1 MAGGRNPVH
10 KAAKEC
16 TACGAKELDSEQM
29 SGLGK
34 HDGRNRLLRTA
45 LAGIVLSALLT
56 FALSV
61 ALPQTA
67 RADGGAPNLA
77 YIAGGGAGGGDLV
90 VLDIGKRAVAWHV
103 ALGSG
108 PVAVALSTDGRFAYV
123 LRSAANAVSIVDARA
138 QKVVASVPVGPAP
151 QGMTLDLTR
160 NPNLLY
166 IANTGAN
173 TLTLVD
179 PDAQRVVATLT
190 VGQHPAGVAVAGAG
204 SGIINS
210 DPNDAEI
217 YVANSGDDT
226 VSVLSAEHRA
236 LITTIPVP
244 GGPQSVVV
252 PASGGVAYVGT
263 RSGAVVALDLGS
275 HEVLGT
281 LLQRDGPIGAM
292 DYDAVT
298 GQIYVPDAAGN
309 AVDVLRPAAP
319 ASGGSPPPLPREPL
333 RTLPFSGAPA
343 AVAIT
348 FDGAYGFVALHDAG
362 KVAMLDVS
370 AHNTLATIVVGGAPR
385 AIITGSYPPLLDRK
399 SAAVAAVVVT
409 ILLVATLI
417 VGIVVVIRN
426 SRKSS
431 SSAKSAS
438 KRPGGTT

>member
-1 MAGGRNPVH
+1 
-10 KAAKEC
+10 
-16 TACGAKELDSEQM
+16 M
-29 SGLGK
+29 SGLGR

-45 LAGIVLSALLT
+45 LAGIILSALLA
-56 FALSV
+56 FAFAFSV

-77 YIAGGGAGGGDLV
+77 YVAGGGAGGGDLV
-90 VLDIGKRAVAWHV
+90 VLDIGKRAVAWRV
-103 ALGSG
+103 TVGGG
-108 PVAVALSTDGRFAYV
+108 PAAVALSTDGRFAYV
-123 LRSAANAVSIVDARA
+123 LQSAAHAVAIVDARA

-179 PDAQRVVATLT
+179 PDAHRVMATLT
-190 VGQHPAGVAVAGAG
+190 VGQHPSGVAVAGAG
-204 SGIINS
+204 SGIVNS

-217 YVANSGDDT
+217 YVANTGDDT
-226 VSVLSAEHRA
+226 VSVLSAEHRTR
-236 LITTIPVP
+236 ITTIPVP

-252 PASGGVAYVGT
+252 PAIGGVAYVGT
-263 RSGAVVALDLGS
+263 RSGAVVALDLGT
-275 HEVLGT
+275 HKVLGT
-281 LLQRDGPIGAM
+281 LLQRGGPIGAM

-298 GQIYVPDAAGN
+298 GQIYVPDAADN

-319 ASGGSPPPLPREPL
+319 ASGGGPPTLPSEPL

-370 AHNTLATIVVGGAPR
+370 AHNTLVTVAVGGAPR
-385 AIITGSYPPLLDRK
+385 AIVTGSYPPLLDRQ
-399 SAAVAAVVVT
+399 SATLVAILVT
-409 ILLVATLI
+409 IVLVATLI
-417 VGIVVVIRN
+417 VGIVVVIR
-426 SRKSS
+426 SS
-431 SSAKSAS
+431 HKTAKPAS
-438 KRPGGTT
+438 KRPGGTA